1 MKVKSNPVCAAHR
14 LVFCAVILTLIF
26 SVGCTSI
33 KLIADYDEI
42 IDSSITEFQK
52 NMETHLIKLER
63 NIGTDDASHE
73 NNIDFYDEARV
84 ELSSIRVR
92 AAAIPKNEL
101 TLTQIEL
108 LIQNLEN
115 LEKIHKLGMAANDIP
130 PLRNAFNTGTTAILK
145 LELAK
150 KRGIEIEE

>member
-1 MKVKSNPVCAAHR
+1 MKVKPDSICAAR
-14 LVFCAVILTLIF
+14 SPVFCAIIFVLLF

-33 KLIADYDEI
+33 KLIANYDEV
-42 IDSSITEFQK
+42 IDSSVTEFQR

-73 NNIDFYDEARV
+73 NSIEFYDEARV

-108 LIQNLEN
+108 LIRNLEN
-115 LEKIHKLGMAANDIP
+115 LEKI
-130 PLRNAFNTGTTAILK
+130 LK
-145 LELAK
+145 KVAK
-150 KRGIEIEE
+150 NSK